1 MILEKQKEAMIVTD
15 GDEMNESIGMSL
27 DLDSAQI
34 LMQMLSKNLY
44 SDSIGSTIRECASN
58 ALDSHR
64 RAGVKDPIVVSL
76 RMNNSQNY
84 DFSVEDFGIGLN
96 DDDVKNIIS
105 KYGKSTKRN
114 SNTELGMM
122 GLGFKAPLAY
132 SSSFYFI
139 CRKDGI
145 ERKYMMY
152 EGEDTNTID
161 RLYERPT
168 AERDGV
174 KVIVPVKWNDRDQF
188 FRKMKEQLAYFED
201 VYFDASVGSYVI
213 DNNFTIY
220 RGEQFQYSQ
229 LASDEYLHIC
239 LDNVYYPIDFS
250 KLEIPKLE
258 FPVAL
263 RFSLTDGIFPTP
275 NREAIRYTQEA
286 KQMIMHRLRE
296 MSDFFVSKYNE
307 QMNACQTYHQ
317 VKEYYDSSRRTIEV
331 VPGIKLNVGYL
342 SVFSDV
348 VIDEPK
354 MEGVNHLDLNKLVK
368 NDNYI
373 LKEYRVTQVFNR
385 GKFRETKPGNWDS
398 DVNVSLLNKDD
409 GKNFYLYSSKLSETK
424 KAYLRTS
431 LPNSWGRSV
440 YFVRKSTSF
449 PLLPK
454 AGNMGAYDNY
464 YKILSLN
471 TIHKKYWRETI
482 VEFQNILKTITC
494 QFLDLDAVVV
504 PETFVQA
511 RRQSSSRVASTRREK
526 MDGDIIVKKAAPL
539 ERFVEGKHCKFVT
552 DTWKLKDIPKMG
564 TLIVYAV
571 HEDAAKLDHLYAASN
586 ERQELKVI
594 TLSAREMK
602 VLEELEFK
610 NVMSYSKFMEG
621 DNKPFRR
628 IVTAYL
634 INELCIENHYL
645 FGRLGTF
652 KKVSEEL
659 ANRMKE
665 LQDYKEKNY
674 VSNSSKLVYEA
685 MIEVAKQNSLFDHSI
700 YSEYVS
706 VKAILDKLYFLNT
719 VFSMIRNYS
728 YYDAT
733 PDQIRVVVDLMK
745 YYKMRVNS
753 EHYSKPKVEEKME
766 EELLESLENQ

>member
-64 RAGVKDPIVVSL
+64 RAGVKDPIIVSL
-76 RMNNSQNY
+76 KMNDRQNY
-84 DFSVEDFGIGLN
+84 EFSVEDFGIGL
-96 DDDVKNIIS
+96 DADDVRNIIS
-105 KYGKSTKRN
+105 KYGKSTKRD

-139 CRKDGI
+139 CRKDGM

-161 RLYERPT
+161 LLYEKAT
-168 AERDGV
+168 NERNGV
-174 KVIVPVKWNDRDQF
+174 KVIVPVKWSDRDEF
-188 FRKMKEQLAYFED
+188 FKKMKEQLAYFED
-201 VYFDASVGSYVI
+201 VYFDANVGSYII

-286 KQMIMHRLRE
+286 RQIIMNRLAE
-296 MSDFFVSKYNE
+296 MSDFFVNKYNE
-307 QMNACQTYHQ
+307 QMTACQTYNQ
-317 VKEYYDSSRRTIEV
+317 VKEYYNSSRRTIEV

-342 SVFSDV
+342 SVFSNV
-348 VIDEPK
+348 VINKPK
-354 MEGVNHLDLNKLVK
+354 MESVKHLNLEKLVK
-368 NDNYI
+368 NDAYL
-373 LKEYRVTQVFNR
+373 LKEYKVTQIFSR
-385 GKFRETKPGNWDS
+385 GKFRETKSSWEY
-398 DVNVSLLNKDD
+398 DVNMANINLEND
-409 GKNFYLYSSKLSETK
+409 KNAYLYSSKLSETK
-424 KAYLRTS
+424 KAYLRTA
-431 LPNSWGRSV
+431 LPSNWGRTY
-440 YFVRKSTSF
+440 YFIRKSTSF
-449 PLLPK
+449 TLFPK
-454 AGNMGAYDNY
+454 PGNMGAYDNY

-471 TIHKKYWRETI
+471 TIERKYWREAI
-482 VEFQNILKTITC
+482 KEFQKIINTITSN
-494 QFLDLDAVVV
+494 FIDLDAIVV
-504 PETFVQA
+504 PDSFVQT
-511 RRQSSSRVASTRREK
+511 RKQSSSRVASTRREK
-526 MDGDIIVKKAAPL
+526 LDGDIIVKKAAPL

-552 DTWKLKDIPKMG
+552 DTWRLKDIPKMG

-571 HEDAAKLDHLYAASN
+571 HEDAAKLDHLYAASH
-586 ERQELKVI
+586 EKQKLKVI
-594 TLSAREMK
+594 TLSTREMK

-621 DNKPFRR
+621 DNKPFKR
-628 IVTAYL
+628 IVTGYL

-645 FGRLGTF
+645 FGRLATL
-652 KKVSEEL
+652 KEVS
-659 ANRMKE
+659 KE
-665 LQDYKEKNY
+665 LTDRLKVLQEYKEKNY
-674 VSNSSKLVYEA
+674 ISNSSKIVYEA
-685 MIEVAKQNSLFDHSI
+685 MIEVAKQNNLFDHSI
-700 YSEYVS
+700 YSEYLS

-728 YYDAT
+728 YYGAT
-733 PDQIRVVVDLMK
+733 PDQIKVIVDLMK
-745 YYKMRVNS
+745 YHKMRVNS
-753 EHYSKPKVEEKME
+753 EHYSKPKIEEKVE

>member
-1 MILEKQKEAMIVTD
+1 MIVTD

-76 RMNNSQNY
+76 TMNDRENY
-84 DFSVEDFGIGLN
+84 EFSVEDFGIGL
-96 DDDVKNIIS
+96 DADDVRNIIS
-105 KYGKSTKRN
+105 KYGKSTKRD

-139 CRKDGI
+139 CRKNSI

-161 RLYERPT
+161 LLYERAT
-168 AERDGV
+168 DERNGV
-174 KVIVPVKWNDRDQF
+174 KVIVPVKWSDKDQF

-201 VYFDASVGSYVI
+201 VYFHVNVGGHVI
-213 DNNFTIY
+213 QNNFTIY
-220 RGEQFQYSQ
+220 RSEHFQYSE
-229 LASDEYLHIC
+229 LASDEHLHIC
-239 LDNVYYPIDFS
+239 LDNVYYPLDFS

-286 KQMIMHRLRE
+286 KQVIMTRLAE
-296 MSDFFVSKYNE
+296 MSDFFVNKYNE
-307 QMNACQTYHQ
+307 QMTACKTYHQ
-317 VKEYYDSSRRTIEV
+317 VKEYYDSSKRTVEV
-331 VPGIKLNVGYL
+331 IPGVKLNVGYL
-342 SVFSDV
+342 SVFSNV
-348 VIDEPK
+348 VINKPH
-354 MEGVNHLDLNKLVK
+354 MEGVKHLNLEKLVK
-368 NDNYI
+368 NDDYI
-373 LKEYRVTQVFNR
+373 MKEYKVMQIFSR
-385 GKFRETKPGNWDS
+385 GKFRDVKSNNWES
-398 DVNVSLLNKDD
+398 SVNLNMMNKD
-409 GKNFYLYSSKLSETK
+409 GNKNFYVYSSKLSETK

-431 LPNSWGRSV
+431 LPNNWGKTFYFIKKSV
-440 YFVRKSTSF
+440 SF

-454 AGNMGAYDNY
+454 SGNMGAYDNY
-464 YKILSLN
+464 YKILGLN
-471 TIHKKYWRETI
+471 TIHKKYWREAI
-482 VEFQNILKTITC
+482 IEFQNILNTITSEFVDVDGIVIPES
-494 QFLDLDAVVV
+494 FLQ
-504 PETFVQA
+504 T
-511 RRQSSSRVASTRREK
+511 RRQTSSRVASTRREK
-526 MDGDIIVKKAAPL
+526 MEGDIIVKKAVPL
-539 ERFVEGKHCKFVT
+539 ERFVDGKHCKFVT
-552 DTWKLKDIPKMG
+552 DTWRLKDVPKMG
-564 TLIVYAV
+564 TLLIYGS
-571 HEDAAKLDHLYAASN
+571 HDDAAKLDYLYAAANSK
-586 ERQELKVI
+586 QKLKVI

-634 INELCIENHYL
+634 INDLYINNKDL
-645 FGRLGTF
+645 FNRLGILS
-652 KKVSEEL
+652 KVSKEL
-659 ANRMKE
+659 ADRLE
-665 LQDYKEKNY
+665 VLEDYKNKNY
-674 VSNSSKLVYEA
+674 ISNSTKPIYAA
-685 MIEVAKQNSLFDHSI
+685 MLEVANQNNLFDHSI
-700 YSEYVS
+700 YSEYLS
-706 VKAILDKLYFLNT
+706 VKAILDKAYFLNT
-719 VFSMIRNYS
+719 IFSMIRTYGWGS
-728 YYDAT
+728 YTTTDNH
-733 PDQIRVVVDLMK
+733 IKVIVDLMK
-745 YYKMRVNS
+745 YHKMRVNP
-753 EHYSKPKVEEKME
+753 EHYSKPKLEEKVE

>member
-15 GDEMNESIGMSL
+15 GDEINESIGMSL

-76 RMNNSQNY
+76 KMNSSQNY
-84 DFSVEDFGIGLN
+84 EFSVEDFGIGLN

-114 SNTELGMM
+114 SDTELGMM

-174 KVIVPVKWNDRDQF
+174 KVVVPVKWSDRDEF
-188 FRKMKEQLAYFED
+188 YRKMKEQLAYFED
-201 VYFDASVGSYVI
+201 VYFDVNVNNYTI
-213 DNNFTIY
+213 DNSFTIY
-220 RGEQFQYSQ
+220 RNEHFQYSQ

-286 KQMIMHRLRE
+286 KQIIMNRLAQ
-296 MSDFFVSKYNE
+296 MADFFVNKYNE
-307 QMNACQTYHQ
+307 QMTDCKTFHQ
-317 VKEYYDSSRRTIEV
+317 VKEYYDSSKRTVEV
-331 VPGIKLNVGYL
+331 IPGIKLNAGHL
-342 SVFSDV
+342 SVFSNI
-348 VIDEPK
+348 VINKPK
-354 MEGVNHLDLNKLVK
+354 MEGIKHLDLEKLVR
-368 NDNYI
+368 NDSYI
-373 LKEYRVTQVFNR
+373 LKEYRVTQIFSR
-385 GKFRETKPGNWDS
+385 GKFRETKSSWEY
-398 DVNVSLLNKDD
+398 DVSMANINLDDNK
-409 GKNFYLYSSKLSETK
+409 NAYLYSSKLSETK
-424 KAYLRTS
+424 KAYLRTA
-431 LPNSWGRSV
+431 LPSNQWGRSF
-440 YFVRKSTSF
+440 YFIKKSTSF
-449 PLLPK
+449 TLFPK

-464 YKILSLN
+464 YKILNLR
-471 TIHKKYWRETI
+471 TINRKYWREAI
-482 VEFQNILKTITC
+482 VEFQKIIYSITSN
-494 QFLDLDAVVV
+494 FIDLDAIVV
-504 PETFVQA
+504 PDSFIQSRKQA
-511 RRQSSSRVASTRREK
+511 SSRVASTRREK
-526 MDGDIIVKKAAPL
+526 LDGDIIVKKAAPL

-552 DTWKLKDIPKMG
+552 DTWRLKDIPKMG
-564 TLIVYAV
+564 TLLVYGA

-586 ERQELKVI
+586 GQQELKVI

-628 IVTAYL
+628 IVTGYL
-634 INELCIENHYL
+634 ISELCIENHHL
-645 FGRLGTF
+645 FGKLNTL
-652 KKVSEEL
+652 KEVSNEL
-659 ANRMKE
+659 ADRLKV

-685 MIEVAKQNSLFDHSI
+685 MVEVANQNNLFDHSI
-700 YSEYVS
+700 YSEYLS
-706 VKAILDKLYFLNT
+706 VKAILSKLYFLNT
-719 VFSMIRNYS
+719 IFSMIRSYS
-728 YYDAT
+728 LYGAT
-733 PDQIRVVVDLMK
+733 PDQIKVIVDLMK
-745 YYKMRVNS
+745 YHKMKVNP
-753 EHYSKPKVEEKME
+753 EHYSKPKLEEKVE

>member
-76 RMNNSQNY
+76 RMNDRDNY
-84 DFSVEDFGIGLN
+84 EFSVEDFGIGL
-96 DDDVKNIIS
+96 DADDVRNIIS
-105 KYGKSTKRN
+105 KYGKSTKRD

-139 CRKDGI
+139 CRKDGM

-161 RLYERPT
+161 LLYEKAT
-168 AERDGV
+168 DERNGV
-174 KVIVPVKWNDRDQF
+174 KVIVPVKWSDRDQF

-201 VYFDASVGSYVI
+201 VYFDVNVSGHVI
-213 DNNFTIY
+213 DNNFKIY
-220 RGEQFQYSQ
+220 RGENFQYSE

-250 KLEIPKLE
+250 KLEISKLE
-258 FPVAL
+258 FPIAL
-263 RFSLTDGIFPTP
+263 RFSLMDGIFPTP

-286 KQMIMHRLRE
+286 KQIIMDRLAE
-296 MSDFFVSKYNE
+296 MADFFINKYNE
-307 QMNACQTYHQ
+307 QMTACKTFQQ
-317 VKEYYDSSRRTIEV
+317 VREYYDSSRRTVEV
-331 VPGIKLNVGYL
+331 VPGIKLNAGYL
-342 SVFSDV
+342 SVFSNIV
-348 VIDEPK
+348 VNKPQ
-354 MEGVNHLDLNKLVK
+354 MEGVKHLSLEKLVK
-368 NDNYI
+368 NENYM
-373 LKEYRVTQVFNR
+373 LKEYRVTQILSRSKFHEVKSNTWEADLNMNFFN
-385 GKFRETKPGNWDS
+385 
-398 DVNVSLLNKDD
+398 DVNKS
-409 GKNFYLYSSKLSETK
+409 FYFYSSKLSETK
-424 KAYLRTS
+424 KAYLRSTF
-431 LPNSWGRSV
+431 PHSWNNKAF
-440 YFVRKSTSF
+440 FVKKSGSF
-449 PLLPK
+449 KLFPK
-454 AGNMGAYDNY
+454 SGDMGAYSNY

-471 TIHKKYWRETI
+471 TINKKYWREAI
-482 VEFQNILKTITC
+482 VEFQNIIQTIISS
-494 QFLDLDAVVV
+494 FIDLDALVI
-504 PETFVQA
+504 PDSFVQT
-511 RRQSSSRVASTRREK
+511 RRQTSSRVASTRREK
-526 MDGDIIVKKAAPL
+526 MEGDIIVKKAAPL
-539 ERFVEGKHCKFVT
+539 ERYVEGKHCKFVT
-552 DTWKLKDIPKMG
+552 DTWRLKNIPKMR
-564 TLIVYAV
+564 TLLVYGL
-571 HEDAAKLDHLYAASN
+571 HEDAAKLDHLYAASH
-586 ERQELKVI
+586 EKQELKVI

-621 DNKPFRR
+621 DNKPFKR

-659 ANRMKE
+659 ANRMKV

-674 VSNSSKLVYEA
+674 ISNSSKLVYES
-685 MIEVAKQNSLFDHSI
+685 MIEVAKQNNLFDHSI
-700 YSEYVS
+700 YSEYLS
-706 VKAILDKLYFLNT
+706 VKTILDKLYFLNT

-728 YYDAT
+728 YYDAS
-733 PDQIRVVVDLMK
+733 PDQLRVIIDLMK
-745 YYKMRVNS
+745 YHKMKVNP
-753 EHYSKPKVEEKME
+753 EHYSKPKLEEKVE

>member
-76 RMNNSQNY
+76 RMNDNQNY
-84 DFSVEDFGIGLN
+84 DFSVEDFGIGL
-96 DDDVKNIIS
+96 DADDVRNIIS

-114 SNTELGMM
+114 SDTELGMM

-139 CRKDGI
+139 CRKDGM

-161 RLYERPT
+161 LLYERPT
-168 AERDGV
+168 DQRNGV
-174 KVIVPVKWNDRDQF
+174 KVIVPVRWSDRDQF
-188 FRKMKEQLAYFED
+188 LRKMKEQLAYFED
-201 VYFDASVGSYVI
+201 VYFDVNVGNHVI
-213 DNNFTIY
+213 DNTFTIY
-220 RGEQFQYSQ
+220 RSEHFQYSQ

-286 KQMIMHRLRE
+286 KQIIMDRLSQ
-296 MSDFFVSKYNE
+296 MADFFVNKYNE
-307 QMNACQTYHQ
+307 QMTACQTYHQ
-317 VKEYYDSSRRTIEV
+317 VKEYYNSSKRTVEAI
-331 VPGIKLNVGYL
+331 PGVKLNAGYL
-342 SVFSDV
+342 SVFSKI
-348 VIDEPK
+348 VINKPK
-354 MEGVNHLDLNKLVK
+354 MEGIKHLDLEKLVK
-368 NDNYI
+368 NDDYI
-373 LKEYRVTQVFNR
+373 LREYKVTQIFSR
-385 GKFRETKPGNWDS
+385 GKFKETKHRWDS
-398 DVNVSLLNKDD
+398 EVNVNLLNNDG

-424 KAYLRTS
+424 KAYLRTF
-431 LPNSWGRSV
+431 LPSNWGKNY
-440 YFVRKSTSF
+440 YFVRKSASF
-449 PLLPK
+449 PLFGK

-464 YKILSLN
+464 YKILNLK
-471 TIHKKYWRETI
+471 TIKREYWREAI
-482 VEFQNILKTITC
+482 VEFQKIIDDIVSS
-494 QFLDLDAVVV
+494 FVDLDAVVV
-504 PETFVQA
+504 PDSFLQT
-511 RRQSSSRVASTRREK
+511 RRQTSSRVASTRREK

-539 ERFVEGKHCKFVT
+539 ERYVEGKHCKFVT

-564 TLIVYAV
+564 TLLVYGA
-571 HEDAAKLDHLYAASN
+571 HEDSAKLDHIYAAAN
-586 ERQELKVI
+586 GKQKLQVI

-628 IVTAYL
+628 IVTGYL
-634 INELCIENHYL
+634 INELYIENHYL
-645 FGRLGTF
+645 FGRLNTL
-652 KKVSEEL
+652 KEISEEL
-659 ANRMKE
+659 TNRLKV

-674 VSNSSKLVYEA
+674 ISNSNKLVYEA
-685 MIEVAKQNSLFDHSI
+685 MVEVAKQNNLFDHSI

-706 VKAILDKLYFLNT
+706 VKAILEKAYFLNT
-719 VFSMIRNYS
+719 VFSMIRS
-728 YYDAT
+728 YTFYGAT
-733 PDQIRVVVDLMK
+733 PEQIRVIVDLMK
-745 YYKMRVNS
+745 YHKMKVNP
-753 EHYSKPKVEEKME
+753 EHYSKPKLEEKVE